1 MLGIERIDNTGQV
14 QPPRDSRGQ
23 GKTAEAKPLGEGDG
37 VLISKEAREAAEAAR
52 FVFLTGEDSS
62 LREDA
67 IQAAR
72 AQIEQGLYKDPSVV
86 DGLAERL
93 LSAFG

>member
-14 QPPRDSRGQ
+14 QSPREARGQ
-23 GKTAEAKPLGEGDG
+23 GKTAEAKRLADGDG
-37 VLISKEAREAAEAAR
+37 VLISAEAREAAEAAR
-52 FVFLTGEDSS
+52 FVSLTGDESA
-62 LREDA
+62 LREAA

-72 AQIEQGLYKDPSVV
+72 EQIAQGRYKDPSVV